1 MAAKE
6 PQGQGKNSLNGGIMD
21 FNKLFQ
27 LVVAA
32 SLINNFVFTRFL
44 GLCIFFGVS
53 RRMETAI
60 GMSITF
66 VSVMVISSVLSW
78 LIFKTVMIPL
88 DVTFLKIIV
97 FIGIIATLV
106 QSAETVMKKMSPSL
120 YYKLGIY
127 LALITTNCIILAVP
141 LINAGEGYTLIE
153 SIAFGIG
160 SGLGFALALIIM
172 ASIREKLELAEVP
185 APFKGLPISFIVA
198 GLIALAF
205 TGFSGLITL

>member
-1 MAAKE
+1 
-6 PQGQGKNSLNGGIMD
+6 MD
-21 FNKLFQ
+21 FGKLFE
-27 LVVAA
+27 LIVAA

-53 RRMETAI
+53 RKMETAV

-66 VSVMVISSVLSW
+66 TAVMVVSAALSW
-78 LIFKTVMIPL
+78 VVFENIMIPL
-88 DVTFLKIIV
+88 NITFLKIII
-97 FIGIIATLV
+97 FIGIVAAFV
-106 QSAETVMKKMSPSL
+106 QSADTIMKKISPSL
-120 YYKLGIY
+120 YYKLGVY

-141 LINAGEGYTLIE
+141 LINAGEKYNFLE
-153 SIAFGIG
+153 SIAFGLG
-160 SGLGFALALIIM
+160 SGLGFALALVIM

>member
-1 MAAKE
+1 MSSE
-6 PQGQGKNSLNGGIMD
+6 
-21 FNKLFQ
+21 FTKL
-27 LVVAA
+27 LEIIISA

-53 RRMETAI
+53 KKMETAV

-66 VSVMVISSVLSW
+66 TAVMMISAAISWVIYNLVMV
-78 LIFKTVMIPL
+78 PL
-88 DVTFLKIIV
+88 DITFLEIIV
-97 FIGIIATLV
+97 FIGIIAGLV
-106 QSAETVMKKMSPSL
+106 QVSDTIMRKVSPGL

-127 LALITTNCIILAVP
+127 LALISTNCIILAVP
-141 LINAGEGYTLIE
+141 LVNAGEKYTFIQTL
-153 SIAFGIG
+153 AFGLG

-172 ASIREKLELAEVP
+172 ASIREKLELADVP
-185 APFKGLPISFIVA
+185 APFKGLPMAFIIT

>member
-1 MAAKE
+1 
-6 PQGQGKNSLNGGIMD
+6 MD
-21 FNKLFQ
+21 FVKLFE

-53 RRMETAI
+53 RKMETAV

-66 VSVMVISSVLSW
+66 TAVMVVSAALSW
-78 LIFKTVMIPL
+78 VVYEKIMIPL
-88 DVTFLKIIV
+88 DLTFLKIII
-97 FIGIIATLV
+97 FIGIVAAFV
-106 QSAETVMKKMSPSL
+106 QSADTIMKKVSPAL
-120 YYKLGIY
+120 YYKLGVY

-141 LINAGEGYTLIE
+141 LINAGEKYNFFE
-153 SIAFGIG
+153 SLAFGLG
-160 SGLGFALALIIM
+160 SGLGFALALVIM
-172 ASIREKLELAEVP
+172 ASIRERLEVADVP
-185 APFKGLPISFIVA
+185 APFRGLPISFIIA

>member
-1 MAAKE
+1 
-6 PQGQGKNSLNGGIMD
+6 MD
-21 FNKLFQ
+21 GEFTKLFQ
-27 LVVAA
+27 LVVSA

-53 RRMETAI
+53 KKMETAV

-66 VSVMVISSVLSW
+66 TAVMMVSAALSW
-78 LIFKTVMIPL
+78 VVYNYMMVPL
-88 DVTFLKIIV
+88 DITFLKIIV
-97 FIGIIATLV
+97 FIGIIAGLV
-106 QSAETVMKKMSPSL
+106 QASDTVMRKVAPGL

-127 LALITTNCIILAVP
+127 LALISTNCIILAVP
-141 LINAGEGYTLIE
+141 LINAGEHYSFIQSL
-153 SIAFGIG
+153 AFGLG
-160 SGLGFALALIIM
+160 SGIGFALALVIM

-185 APFKGLPISFIVA
+185 ASFQGLPMAFVIT

>member
-1 MAAKE
+1 
-6 PQGQGKNSLNGGIMD
+6 MD

-27 LVVAA
+27 LVIAA

-53 RRMETAI
+53 KKMETAV

-66 VSVMVISSVLSW
+66 TAVMVISAALSW
-78 LIFKTVMIPL
+78 VVFKYVMVPL
-88 DVTFLKIIV
+88 DITFLKIIV
-97 FIGIIATLV
+97 FIGIIAAFV
-106 QSAETVMKKMSPSL
+106 QSADTIMKKVSPSL

-141 LINAGEGYTLIE
+141 LINSGEGYSFLE
-153 SIAFGIG
+153 SMSFGLG
-160 SGLGFALALIIM
+160 SGIGFALALVIM
-172 ASIREKLELAEVP
+172 ASIREKLELADIP
-185 APFKGLPISFIVA
+185 APFRGLPISFIVA
-198 GLIALAF
+198 GLLALAF

>member
-1 MAAKE
+1 
-6 PQGQGKNSLNGGIMD
+6 MD

-27 LVVAA
+27 LIIAA

-53 RRMETAI
+53 KKMETAV

-66 VSVMVISSVLSW
+66 TAVMVISAALSW
-78 LIFKTVMIPL
+78 VVFQYIMIPL
-88 DVTFLKIIV
+88 DLTFLKIIV
-97 FIGIIATLV
+97 FIGIVAAFV
-106 QSAETVMKKMSPSL
+106 QSADTIMKKVSPSL

-141 LINAGEGYTLIE
+141 LINSGEGYNFLE
-153 SIAFGIG
+153 SMSFGLG
-160 SGLGFALALIIM
+160 SGIGFALALIIM
-172 ASIREKLELAEVP
+172 ASIREKLELAEIP
-185 APFKGLPISFIVA
+185 APFRGMPISFIVA